1 MLAETDFR
9 PGLWPNP
16 SPFRVVESG
25 SLSQIMTMP
34 TTIGHYTLTSK
45 LGEGGMGE
53 VYRATDTRLGR
64 EVAVKVLPPAVARDP
79 ERMAR
84 FKREARVLAS
94 LNHPNI
100 ATIFGV
106 EDEALVMELIEGDTL
121 CERIKSG
128 PIPVEDSLRIA
139 QEICAALEYAHQ
151 RGVIHRDLKP
161 ANVKAADRIKVL
173 DFGLAK
179 MQEVV
184 DPSGDATIT
193 DATQAGMILGTAA
206 YMSPEQASG
215 RPVDA
220 RSDIFSF
227 GVLLYEMLS
236 GRRAFSENTPIST
249 MGAVLH
255 KEPKPLREIAPEVPA
270 ELEAVVVHCMA
281 KKPAE
286 RFQSM
291 PEVREAL
298 KKAPGRAAAATE
310 PEGPSLAVLPFANL
324 SADKENEYFSD
335 GLAEEILIALSQVKG
350 LRVAARSSSFS
361 FKGKQ
366 ADPGEIAAK
375 LNVGHVLDGSVRR
388 AGNRMRVMVQLVDAR
403 KCIPLW
409 SERYDRQMDDIFE
422 VQDEIARAI
431 AAQLQVT
438 LGTGVKQATQNLEA
452 YELYLKGR
460 HYLYQRLA
468 STMRL
473 AIQCFDQAIQL
484 DAEFAL
490 AYAGLADC
498 YAILRVYGF
507 IRHEEGQ
514 RPALAAVT
522 KARALEPN
530 SWEVQYSQGLY
541 TFYFGKWRES
551 GAHFERAVQ
560 LNPRSPLAHGYFAI
574 YLAMDR
580 KRDEAM
586 SHAQT
591 ACRLDPLNP
600 FTYGLAACT
609 CQLLNDA
616 PAGLTLAEKAL
627 ELQPDFLFG
636 LWITGL
642 LQCELGR
649 LEEAVTT
656 LERVTGIS
664 RAPIFVG
671 LLAMGYAQAGRR
683 EDALRVLR
691 ELEERRERG
700 EFVPAWSCAGVLAVL
715 GDAAKL
721 REALKDAL
729 EECSPAFDI
738 RLTASNVLDVFRSD
752 AEIDRLLKQFFGY

>member
-1 MLAETDFR
+1 
-9 PGLWPNP
+9 
-16 SPFRVVESG
+16 
-25 SLSQIMTMP
+25 MP
-34 TTIGHYTLTSK
+34 LTIAHYTLTSK

-106 EDEALVMELIEGDTL
+106 EDDALVMELIEGDTL
-121 CERIKSG
+121 SERIKCG
-128 PIPVEDSLRIA
+128 PIPVEDSVRIA
-139 QEICAALEYAHQ
+139 QEIAAALEYAHQ
-151 RGVIHRDLKP
+151 HGVIHRDLKP
-161 ANVKAADRIKVL
+161 ANVKAAERVKVL

-179 MQEVV
+179 MQEVAA
-184 DPSGDATIT
+184 DASGDATIT
-193 DATQAGMILGTAA
+193 GATQAGMILGTAA

-236 GRRAFSENTPIST
+236 GRRAFSEDTPIST
-249 MGAVLH
+249 MGAILH
-255 KEPKPLREIAPEVPA
+255 KEPKPLCEVAPKVPA
-270 ELEAVVVHCMA
+270 ELEAVVTRCMA

-298 KKAPGRAAAATE
+298 KRAPGRAAAAE
-310 PEGPSLAVLPFANL
+310 AEGPSLAVLPFANL

-366 ADPGEIAAK
+366 ADASEIAAK

-388 AGNRMRVMVQLVDAR
+388 AGNRVRVTVQLVDAR
-403 KCIPLW
+403 KCFPLW
-409 SERYDRQMDDIFE
+409 SERYDRQMEDIFE

-438 LGTGVKQATQNLEA
+438 LGAGVKQVTQNLEA

-460 HYLYQRLA
+460 HFLNQRLA

-473 AIQCFDQAIQL
+473 AIQCFEHAIQL
-484 DAEFAL
+484 DPEFAL
-490 AYAGLADC
+490 PYAGLADC
-498 YAILRVYGF
+498 YAILRIYGYV
-507 IRHEEGQ
+507 RQEESQG
-514 RPALAAVT
+514 PALAAMT
-522 KARALEPN
+522 KAKALEPN
-530 SWEVQYSQGLY
+530 SWEVVVSQGLY
-541 TFYFGKWRES
+541 VFYFGKWQDS
-551 GAHFERAVQ
+551 GTHFERAVA
-560 LNPRSPLAHGYFAI
+560 LNPRSSLAYGYFAC
-574 YLAMDR
+574 YLAMAR
-580 KRDEAM
+580 RRDEAM

-591 ACRLDPLNP
+591 AC
-600 FTYGLAACT
+600 
-609 CQLLNDA
+609 
-616 PAGLTLAEKAL
+616 
-627 ELQPDFLFG
+627 
-636 LWITGL
+636 
-642 LQCELGR
+642 
-649 LEEAVTT
+649 
-656 LERVTGIS
+656 
-664 RAPIFVG
+664 
-671 LLAMGYAQAGRR
+671 
-683 EDALRVLR
+683 
-691 ELEERRERG
+691 
-700 EFVPAWSCAGVLAVL
+700 
-715 GDAAKL
+715 
-721 REALKDAL
+721 
-729 EECSPAFDI
+729 
-738 RLTASNVLDVFRSD
+738 
-752 AEIDRLLKQFFGY
+752 

>member
-1 MLAETDFR
+1 
-9 PGLWPNP
+9 
-16 SPFRVVESG
+16 
-25 SLSQIMTMP
+25 
-34 TTIGHYTLTSK
+34 
-45 LGEGGMGE
+45 MGE

-79 ERMAR
+79 ERLAR

-121 CERIKSG
+121 CERIKRG
-128 PIPVEDSLRIA
+128 AIPVEDSVRIA
-139 QEICAALEYAHQ
+139 QEIAAALEYAHQ
-151 RGVIHRDLKP
+151 HGVIHRDLKP
-161 ANVKAADRIKVL
+161 ANVKAAERVKVL

-184 DPSGDATIT
+184 DADRDATIT
-193 DATQAGMILGTAA
+193 SATETGLILGTAA

-236 GRRAFSENTPIST
+236 GQRAFSEDTPIST
-249 MGAVLH
+249 IGAILH
-255 KEPKPLREIAPEVPA
+255 KQPKPLHEVAPEVPA
-270 ELEAVVVHCMA
+270 ELDAVVSRCIA

-286 RFQSM
+286 RFQNM
-291 PEVREAL
+291 PEVRAAL
-298 KKAPGRAAAATE
+298 KKTPPRTASPAAE

-366 ADPGEIAAK
+366 ADLGEVAAK

-388 AGNRMRVMVQLVDAR
+388 AGNRVRVTVQLVDAR
-403 KCIPLW
+403 KCLPLW
-409 SERYDRQMDDIFE
+409 SERYDRQMEDIFE

-438 LGTGVKQATQNLEA
+438 LGAGVKQATQNLEA

-460 HYLYQRLA
+460 HYLNQRSA

-473 AIQCFDQAIQL
+473 AIQCFEQAIQQ
-484 DAEFAL
+484 DPGFAL

-498 YAILRVYGF
+498 YAILRVYGY
-507 IRHEEGQ
+507 ISHEGQ
-514 RPALAAVT
+514 PPALAAVS
-522 KARALEPN
+522 RANTLAPCL
-530 SWEVQYSQGLY
+530 WEVVFSQGLY
-541 TFYFGKWRES
+541 EFYFGDNWQRS
-551 GAHFERAVQ
+551 GQYFEKAIA
-560 LNPRSPLAHGYFAI
+560 LNPRSSIAHGYFGI
-574 YLAMDR
+574 YLAMQRRGEDGLR
-580 KRDEAM
+580 HAM
-586 SHAQT
+586 TS
-591 ACRLDPLNP
+591 CRLDPLNP
-600 FTYGLAACT
+600 FIHALAALVCH
-609 CQLLNDA
+609 LAEDSA
-616 PAGLTLAEKAL
+616 SGLPLAEKAL

-636 LWITGL
+636 LWALGL
-642 LQCELGR
+642 MQSD
-649 LEEAVTT
+649 LEQHQQAAAT
-656 LERVTGIS
+656 LEKVLNIS
-664 RAPIFVG
+664 RAPIFVS
-671 LLAMGYAQAGRR
+671 LMTTVYGRAER
-683 EDALRVLR
+683 VEEALRLLN
-691 ELEERRERG
+691 ELEERKQRG
-700 EFVPAWSCAGVLAVL
+700 EYVPDSTRVGPMAALSDVPGLRTALEGAWSEHTSAFGILIL
-715 GDAAKL
+715 SPNT
-721 REALKDAL
+721 LKD
-729 EECSPAFDI
+729 
-738 RLTASNVLDVFRSD
+738 FRSD
-752 AEIDRLLKQFFGY
+752 PEVDRLLKQFVGY

>member
-1 MLAETDFR
+1 MEL
-9 PGLWPNP
+9 P
-16 SPFRVVESG
+16 STS
-25 SLSQIMTMP
+25 IA
-34 TTIGHYTLTSK
+34 HYTLTSK

-64 EVAVKVLPPAVARDP
+64 EVAIKVLPAAVKCDP
-79 ERMAR
+79 ERLAR

-121 CERIKSG
+121 NERIKRG
-128 PIPVEDSLRIA
+128 AIPVEESLRIA
-139 QEICAALEYAHQ
+139 QEIAAALEYAHQ
-151 RGVIHRDLKP
+151 HGVIHRDLKP
-161 ANVKAADRIKVL
+161 ANVKAAERVKVL

-179 MQEVV
+179 MQEMAA
-184 DPSGDATIT
+184 DANNDATIT
-193 DATQAGMILGTAA
+193 GATQAGMILGTAA

-236 GRRAFSENTPIST
+236 GRRAFSEDTPIST
-249 MGAVLH
+249 MGAILH
-255 KEPKPLREIAPEVPA
+255 KEPKPLKEIAPQVPA
-270 ELEAVVVHCMA
+270 ELDSVVSRCMA
-281 KKPAE
+281 KKAAE

-298 KKAPGRAAAATE
+298 KKVPAHAAAAAE
-310 PEGPSLAVLPFANL
+310 AEGPSLAVLPFANL

-366 ADPGEIAAK
+366 ADASEIGAK
-375 LNVGHVLDGSVRR
+375 LNVGHVLEGSVRR
-388 AGNRMRVMVQLVDAR
+388 AGSRVRVTVQLVDAR
-403 KCIPLW
+403 KCFPLW
-409 SERYDRQMDDIFE
+409 SERYDRQMEDIFE

-431 AAQLQVT
+431 AAQLKVT
-438 LGTGVKQATQNLEA
+438 LGAGVKQATQNLEA

-460 HYLYQRLA
+460 HFLNQRLA

-473 AIQCFDQAIQL
+473 AIQCFEQAISL
-484 DAEFAL
+484 DADFAL
-490 AYAGLADC
+490 PYAGLADC

-507 IRHEEGQ
+507 VRHEEGQ
-514 RPALAAVT
+514 GPALAAVT
-522 KARALEPN
+522 KAKALEPN
-530 SWEVQYSQGLY
+530 SWEVNVSEGLY
-541 TFYFGKWRES
+541 DFYFGKWQES
-551 GAHFERAVQ
+551 GAYFERAVQ
-560 LNPRSPLAHGYFAI
+560 LNPRSSLAHGYFAV

-586 SHAQT
+586 SHAQS
-591 ACRLDPLNP
+591 ACRVDPLSP
-600 FTYGLAACT
+600 YTWALAACT
-609 CQLLNDA
+609 SQLLRDA
-616 PAGLTLAEKAL
+616 AAGLPLAEKAL

-636 LWITGL
+636 LWMLGL
-642 LQCELGR
+642 LQSELDR
-649 LEEAVTT
+649 HEEAVIT
-656 LERVTGIS
+656 LERVVGTS

-671 LLAMGYAQAGRR
+671 LLAMGYARAGRR
-683 EDALRVLR
+683 EDAARLLR
-691 ELEERRERG
+691 ELDQRRERG
-700 EFVPAWSCAGVLAVL
+700 EYVGAWSNAGTMADL
-715 GDAAKL
+715 GNVEGL
-721 REALKDAL
+721 RKALQDAL
-729 EECSPAFDI
+729 EESVPAFGI
-738 RLTASNVLDVFRSD
+738 KLLTSHTLDDFRSD
-752 AEIDRLLKQFFGY
+752 PEIDRLLKQFFGY

>member
-1 MLAETDFR
+1 
-9 PGLWPNP
+9 
-16 SPFRVVESG
+16 
-25 SLSQIMTMP
+25 MTMP
-34 TTIGHYTLTSK
+34 SNISHYTLTSK

-53 VYRATDTRLGR
+53 VYRAMDTRLGR
-64 EVAVKVLPPAVARDP
+64 EVAVKVLPAALARDP
-79 ERMAR
+79 ERLAR

-121 CERIKSG
+121 GDRIKRG
-128 PIPVEDSLRIA
+128 AIPVEESLRIA
-139 QEICAALEYAHQ
+139 QEIAAALEYAHQ
-151 RGVIHRDLKP
+151 HGVIHRDLKP
-161 ANVKAADRIKVL
+161 ANVKAGERVKVL

-179 MQEVV
+179 MQEVAA
-184 DPSGDATIT
+184 DASGDATIT
-193 DATQAGMILGTAA
+193 GATQAGMILGTAA

-236 GRRAFSENTPIST
+236 GRRAFSEDTPIST
-249 MGAVLH
+249 MGAILH

-270 ELEAVVVHCMA
+270 DLENVVSRCMA

-298 KKAPGRAAAATE
+298 KKAPARAAAAE
-310 PEGPSLAVLPFANL
+310 AEGPSLAVLPFANL

-366 ADPGEIAAK
+366 ADAGEIAAK

-388 AGNRMRVMVQLVDAR
+388 AGNRVRVTVQLVDAR

-409 SERYDRQMDDIFE
+409 SERYDRQMEDIFA

-438 LGTGVKQATQNLEA
+438 LGTGVKQATQNVEA

-460 HYLYQRLA
+460 HFLNQRLA

-473 AIQCFDQAIQL
+473 AMQCFEQAIRL
-484 DAEFAL
+484 DADFAL
-490 AYAGLADC
+490 PYAGLADC

-507 IRHEEGQ
+507 IRHQEGQ
-514 RPALAAVT
+514 PAALAAV
-522 KARALEPN
+522 ARAKALEPN
-530 SWEVQYSQGLY
+530 SWEVNVSQGLY
-541 TFYFGKWRES
+541 DFYFGKWRES

-560 LNPRSPLAHGYFAI
+560 LNPRSSLAHGYFAI
-574 YLAMDR
+574 YLAMVR
-580 KRDEAM
+580 RGDEAK

-591 ACRLDPLNP
+591 ACRVDPLGP
-600 FTYGLAACT
+600 FTYALAACT
-609 CQLLNDA
+609 CQLLKDPA
-616 PAGLTLAEKAL
+616 AGLPLAEKAL

-636 LWITGL
+636 LWMLGL
-642 LQCELGR
+642 SQSELDR
-649 LEEAVTT
+649 HEEAVAT
-656 LERVTGIS
+656 LEKVVGTS
-664 RAPIFVG
+664 RSPIFVG
-671 LLAMGYAQAGRR
+671 LLAMGFARAGRR
-683 EDALRVLR
+683 EDALRLLR
-691 ELEERRERG
+691 ELDERRERG
-700 EFVPAWSCAGVLAVL
+700 EYVGAGNRAGVMTELGDVDGLRTALQEAWEESVPAFG
-715 GDAAKL
+715 
-721 REALKDAL
+721 
-729 EECSPAFDI
+729 I
-738 RLTASNVLDVFRSD
+738 RLLTSHVLDEFRSD
-752 AEIDRLLKQFFGY
+752 PEVDRLLKQFFGY

>member
-1 MLAETDFR
+1 MARRGLPETR
-9 PGLWPNP
+9 GPL
-16 SPFRVVESG
+16 VLESG
-25 SLSQIMTMP
+25 IFDTAMTTMP
-34 TTIGHYTLTSK
+34 STIGHYTITAK

-64 EVAVKVLPPAVARDP
+64 EVAVKVLPAAVARDP
-79 ERMAR
+79 ERLAR

-121 CERIKSG
+121 SERIKRG
-128 PIPVEDSLRIA
+128 AIPVEESVRIA
-139 QEICAALEYAHQ
+139 QEIGAALEYAHQ

-161 ANVKAADRIKVL
+161 ANVKAAERVKVL

-184 DPSGDATIT
+184 ADAGGDTT
-193 DATQAGMILGTAA
+193 VTSETQAGMILGTAA
-206 YMSPEQASG
+206 YMSPEQAAG

-227 GVLLYEMLS
+227 GVLLYEMLC
-236 GRRAFSENTPIST
+236 GRRAFREETPIST
-249 MGAVLH
+249 MGAILH
-255 KEPKPLREIAPEVPA
+255 KEPKPLHEIAPGVPA
-270 ELEAVVVHCMA
+270 ELEAVVARCMA

-286 RFQSM
+286 RFQCM
-291 PEVREAL
+291 LEVREAL
-298 KKAPGRAAAATE
+298 KKAPGRAAAAAAE

-324 SADKENEYFSD
+324 SGDKENEYFSD

-350 LRVAARSSSFS
+350 LRVAARSSAFS

-366 ADPGEIAAK
+366 ADASEIGAK

-388 AGNRMRVMVQLVDAR
+388 AGNRMRVTVQLVDAR

-409 SERYDRQMDDIFE
+409 SERYDRQMEDIFE

-438 LGTGVKQATQNLEA
+438 LGGGVKQATQNVEA

-460 HYLYQRLA
+460 HYLNQRLA

-473 AIQCFDQAIQL
+473 AMQCFEQAIQE
-484 DAEFAL
+484 DPDFAL
-490 AYAGLADC
+490 SYAGLADC

-514 RPALAAVT
+514 GPALAAVT

-530 SWEVQYSQGLY
+530 SWEVSVSEGLY
-541 TFYFGKWRES
+541 DFYFGKWQES
-551 GAHFERAVQ
+551 GAHFERAVA
-560 LNPRSPLAHGYFAI
+560 LNPRSSVAQGYFAI
-574 YLAMDR
+574 YLAMAR
-580 KRDEAM
+580 KRDEAV
-586 SHAQT
+586 SHAH
-591 ACRLDPLNP
+591 ASYRLDPLSP
-600 FTYGLAACT
+600 YAYALAACT
-609 CQLLNDA
+609 FQLLKD
-616 PAGLTLAEKAL
+616 PGGGMPLVEKAL

-636 LWITGL
+636 LWIQGL
-642 LQCELGR
+642 LQTELDR
-649 LEEAVTT
+649 HEVAVPALEKV
-656 LERVTGIS
+656 VGIS
-664 RAPIFVG
+664 RAPIFVA
-671 LLAMGYAQAGRR
+671 LLAMGYARAGRE

-691 ELEERRERG
+691 ELEERKERG
-700 EFVPAWSCAGVLAVL
+700 EFVPAWSPGGAMIEL
-715 GDAAKL
+715 GDVNGL
-721 REALKDAL
+721 RKALQEAWA
-729 EECSPAFDI
+729 ESNPAFGI
-738 RLTASNVLDVFRSD
+738 RLLTTRKLDDYRSD
-752 AEIDRLLKQFFGY
+752 PEVDRLLTQFFGY

>member
-1 MLAETDFR
+1 ML
-9 PGLWPNP
+9 
-16 SPFRVVESG
+16 ESG
-25 SLSQIMTMP
+25 TVSPRPVMSLPS
-34 TTIGHYTLTSK
+34 TTIAHYTLTSK

-53 VYRATDTRLGR
+53 VYRAMDTRLGR
-64 EVAVKVLPPAVARDP
+64 EVAIKVLPAAVKCDP
-79 ERMAR
+79 ERLAR

-121 CERIKSG
+121 NERIKRG
-128 PIPVEDSLRIA
+128 AIPVEESLRIA
-139 QEICAALEYAHQ
+139 QDIAAALEYAHQ
-151 RGVIHRDLKP
+151 HGVIHRDLKP
-161 ANVKAADRIKVL
+161 ANVKAAERVKVL

-179 MQEVV
+179 MQEMAA
-184 DPSGDATIT
+184 DAGSDATIT
-193 DATQAGMILGTAA
+193 GATQAGMILGTAA

-236 GRRAFSENTPIST
+236 GQRAFSEDTPIST
-249 MGAVLH
+249 MGAILH
-255 KEPKPLREIAPEVPA
+255 KEPKPLKEIAPEVPA
-270 ELEAVVVHCMA
+270 ELEAVVSRCMA
-281 KKPAE
+281 KKAAE

-298 KKAPGRAAAATE
+298 KKAPAQATAAAEA
-310 PEGPSLAVLPFANL
+310 EGSSLAVLPFANL

-366 ADPGEIAAK
+366 ADASEIGAK

-388 AGNRMRVMVQLVDAR
+388 AGNRMRVTVQLVDAR
-403 KCIPLW
+403 KCFPLW
-409 SERYDRQMDDIFE
+409 SERYDRQMEDIFE

-438 LGTGVKQATQNLEA
+438 LGAGVKQATQNVEA

-460 HYLYQRLA
+460 HFLNQRLA

-473 AIQCFDQAIQL
+473 AIQCFEQAIQE
-484 DAEFAL
+484 DPDFAL
-490 AYAGLADC
+490 PYAGLADC

-514 RPALAAVT
+514 GPALAAVT
-522 KARALEPN
+522 KAKALAPN
-530 SWEVQYSQGLY
+530 SWEVNVSKGLY
-541 TFYFGKWRES
+541 DFYFGKWQES
-551 GAHFERAVQ
+551 GAFFERAVQ
-560 LNPRSPLAHGYFAI
+560 LNPRSSLAHGYLAI
-574 YLAMDR
+574 YLAMNR

-591 ACRLDPLNP
+591 AYRMDPLNP
-600 FTYGLAACT
+600 FAHALAACT
-609 CQLLNDA
+609 CQLLGDA
-616 PAGLTLAEKAL
+616 AAGLPLVEKAL

-636 LWITGL
+636 LWMKGL
-642 LQCELGR
+642 LLTELSR
-649 LEEAVTT
+649 HEQAVPT
-656 LERVTGIS
+656 LERVIGNT
-664 RAPIFVG
+664 RAPIFVA
-671 LLAMGYAQAGRR
+671 LLAMSYGRAGRK
-683 EDALRVLR
+683 EDALRLLT
-691 ELEERRERG
+691 ELKERKEQG
-700 EFVPAWSCAGVLAVL
+700 EFVAAWSPGGAMIEL
-715 GDAAKL
+715 GDVVGWRLALQDAW
-721 REALKDAL
+721 RE
-729 EECSPAFDI
+729 STPAFGI
-738 RLTASNVLDVFRSD
+738 RLLTTHKLDEYRSD
-752 AEIDRLLKQFFGY
+752 PEIDRLLTQLFGY